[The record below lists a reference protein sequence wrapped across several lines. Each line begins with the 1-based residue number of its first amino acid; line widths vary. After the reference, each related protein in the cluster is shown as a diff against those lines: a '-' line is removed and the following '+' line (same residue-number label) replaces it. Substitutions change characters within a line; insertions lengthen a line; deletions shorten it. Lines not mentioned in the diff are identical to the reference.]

1 MDRNQTIG
9 MILISVLFV
18 AYMFTQSDKNQ
29 EGEKQQTQVVDSSR
43 IVNLLPVDNAKTVDT
58 SKSDTKDFEEETIKI
73 TNEVFELL
81 FSNNGGRL
89 IAVKLLKHH
98 DHNNNLIELF
108 TKESAQFNLKLKT
121 NSGLKNVFSGGFITK
136 NTSKEIKGNE
146 TLDISFTQV
155 DGDKSIS
162 HLYTITGDSYLIN
175 YNLEASGFGKE
186 IISDDIELTFSDNLK
201 AFEKAL
207 SVSRQK
213 STISYLTTEEDFND
227 IGAGSEDEELE
238 EKLKWLTFKQRFF
251 NTSII
256 PNQNL
261 TNVKLKA
268 DLSDDDPKPN
278 DVYLDKLLSAK
289 ADLAISDRSN
299 INESISFY
307 FGPNDYRL
315 MKDLAKEK
323 NIIDFEKNVDLGWK
337 VFSIINKW
345 LVIPLFRF
353 LENYISSYGVIILIL
368 VFVIKLILFPI
379 AYKSYLSMAKMKE
392 LKPEIDEIKERLGD
406 DQVGVQ
412 QESMKLYQQV
422 GASPLQGCIPMVL
435 QMPIFLALF
444 NFFPNFIELRHQSFL
459 WANDLSSYDDLLS
472 WSGFPIPGIGNHI
485 SLFTVLM
492 TLSTLAYTYYNNQ
505 INSAAQQGPMKYM
518 GYLMPV
524 MFFFFLNDFAAGLT
538 WYYFVSNLI
547 TITQQNVASRFID
560 KDKIRTQMEE
570 NKKKFDKESKSGK
583 KSGFRQRLEEAQK
596 MRAAQAKAKK
606 K

>member
-29 EGEKQQTQVVDSSR
+29 DGEKQQIQVVDSSGK
-43 IVNLLPVDNAKTVDT
+43 INLLPEEDVLAVDT
-58 SKSDTKDFEEETIKI
+58 LKSTNKDFKENTINI
-73 TNEVFELL
+73 TNEVFELT

-89 IAVKLLKHH
+89 VAVKLLKHN
-98 DHNNNLIELF
+98 DQNNNLVELF

-121 NSGLKNVFSGGFITK
+121 KSGLKNVFSGAFITS
-136 NTSKEIKGNE
+136 NTSKNLKGDEN
-146 TLDISFTQV
+146 LAISFTQTE
-155 DGDKSIS
+155 GNKTIK
-162 HLYTITGDSYLIN
+162 HIYEITGNSYLIN
-175 YNLEASGFGKE
+175 YNLEVNGFGDE
-186 IISDDIELTFSDNLK
+186 IISNEIELTFRDNLK

-213 STISYLTTEEDFND
+213 STITYLTSNEDFND

-238 EKLKWLTFKQRFF
+238 EKLKWITFKQRFF

-256 PNQNL
+256 PSQNL
-261 TNVKLKA
+261 TNVKLKSE
-268 DLSDDDPKPN
+268 LSDDDPKPN
-278 DVYLDKLLSAK
+278 DIYLDKVLSAK
-289 ADLAISDRSN
+289 ADLTINDKSY
-299 INESISFY
+299 INENISFY

-323 NIIDFEKNVDLGWK
+323 NIVDFEKNVDLGWK

-345 LVIPLFRF
+345 IVIPLFRF

-422 GASPLQGCIPMVL
+422 GASPLKGCIPMVL

-560 KDKIRTQMEE
+560 KDKIRIQMNE
-570 NKKKFDKESKSGK
+570 NKKKFEKEGKAGK

-596 MRAAQAKAKK
+596 MRAAQAKSKK